1 MKTLILSTVALML
14 IAVSYLNAEL
24 AFCLLTSASVIGIA
38 ATDYASHR
46 LVTGIEA

>member
-14 IAVSYLNAEL
+14 IAVTYINAEL
-24 AFCLLTSASVIGIA
+24 AFCLLTAASVVGITA
-38 ATDYASHR
+38 NDYASHR